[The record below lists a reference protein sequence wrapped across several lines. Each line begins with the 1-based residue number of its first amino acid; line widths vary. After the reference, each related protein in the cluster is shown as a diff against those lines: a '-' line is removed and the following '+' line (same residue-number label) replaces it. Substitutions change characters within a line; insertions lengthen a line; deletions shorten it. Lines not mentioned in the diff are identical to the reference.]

1 MVFTAPTGH
10 TYTTQPHGGDLFPAL
25 RQSTGELNTLSAI
38 DSPDTARGV
47 MMPRRKQT
55 REQDPRDRIANERR
69 ERTELIAEEECQRQ
83 AWLAPSTNHH
93 PSDAPA
99 IREFAIDFSEPV
111 ASVSERWITPPTDSP
126 TCRDRNPSDDDL
138 EQQCPETVC
147 RVNLHDMSDELADLE
162 GQTPIEHAL
171 AGGEP
176 QRVGWFRFYFA
187 DERWEWSPQVERM
200 HGYEPG
206 NVNPTTDLVL
216 SHKHPDDY
224 GQVAATLEEIRRT
237 SGAFST
243 RHRIID
249 THGDI
254 HHVVVVGDQLFDDSG
269 GVVGT
274 HGFYVDV
281 TPSMNE
287 AHEEIVSEAVA
298 EIAEARGGI
307 EQAKGM
313 LMLIYRISAD
323 SAFELL
329 KWRSQ
334 ETNIKLRVLA
344 EQISKDFLELRYDE
358 ALPARAV
365 YDRLLL
371 TAHFRVKS

>member
-1 MVFTAPTGH
+1 MT
-10 TYTTQPHGGDLFPAL
+10 
-25 RQSTGELNTLSAI
+25 
-38 DSPDTARGV
+38 
-47 MMPRRKQT
+47 
-55 REQDPRDRIANERR
+55 
-69 ERTELIAEEECQRQ
+69 
-83 AWLAPSTNHH
+83 
-93 PSDAPA
+93 
-99 IREFAIDFSEPV
+99 
-111 ASVSERWITPPTDSP
+111 
-126 TCRDRNPSDDDL
+126 
-138 EQQCPETVC
+138 
-147 RVNLHDMSDELADLE
+147 DELAEFAGRDPDGDAALPPVE
-162 GQTPIEHAL
+162 YAL
-171 AGGEP
+171 AGGAP
-176 QRVGWFRFYFA
+176 QRVGWFRFFFA

-206 NVNPTTDLVL
+206 SVQPTTALVL

-254 HHVVVVGDQLFDDSG
+254 HHVVAVGKQMRDDTDVVIGSD
-269 GVVGT
+269 
-274 HGFYVDV
+274 GFYVDV
-281 TPSMNE
+281 TPSVAE
-287 AHEEIVSEAVA
+287 AREETVTKAVA

-313 LMLIYRISAD
+313 LMLIYRITAD

-334 ETNIKLRVLA
+334 ECNVKLRVLA
-344 EQISKDFLELRYDE
+344 EQIAKDFLDLPYDE
-358 ALPARAV
+358 VLPTRPE

-371 TAHFRVKS
+371 TAHLRVES

>member
-1 MVFTAPTGH
+1 MT
-10 TYTTQPHGGDLFPAL
+10 
-25 RQSTGELNTLSAI
+25 
-38 DSPDTARGV
+38 
-47 MMPRRKQT
+47 
-55 REQDPRDRIANERR
+55 
-69 ERTELIAEEECQRQ
+69 
-83 AWLAPSTNHH
+83 
-93 PSDAPA
+93 
-99 IREFAIDFSEPV
+99 
-111 ASVSERWITPPTDSP
+111 
-126 TCRDRNPSDDDL
+126 
-138 EQQCPETVC
+138 
-147 RVNLHDMSDELADLE
+147 DELADVG
-162 GQTPIEHAL
+162 GQTPVEHAL

-206 NVNPTTDLVL
+206 QVRPTTDLVL
-216 SHKHPDDY
+216 SHKHPEDY
-224 GQVAATLEEIRRT
+224 GQVAATLDEIRRT

-249 THGDI
+249 THGEVR
-254 HHVVVVGDQLFDDSG
+254 HVVVVGDQLFDDDDT
-269 GVVGT
+269 VVGT

-281 TPSMNE
+281 TPSMRE
-287 AHEEIVSEAVA
+287 AQDQIVSEAVA

-334 ETNIKLRVLA
+334 ETNVKLRVLA
-344 EQISKDFLELRYDE
+344 EQIVEDFLDLRYDE
-358 ALPARAV
+358 VLPARAV

-371 TAHFRVKS
+371 TAHFRVGS